1 MTSRLGGISPSD
13 GAAIVQ
19 PLCAVCRGRGALQC
33 AGCGST
39 WYCSVACQS
48 AALNTHRGPCRA
60 ARVAWRRAE
69 YVAGKD
75 CLESGDVAGAREYF
89 SNAAELG
96 SGPGQS
102 AFARLLLRD
111 GDYAVARELLL
122 ESLKDSSVS
131 TPDHPSPALYAL
143 GCLAARGAGTLLD
156 ARAALA
162 YLKRA
167 ASLPGGETLAGEAI
181 LRAPSPSGPC
191 GGDAQRRLDSRCQNY
206 LAARA
211 RARAAGKEVGQKVT
225 TVPLLQSVVGHC
237 VLLPPLP
244 AQPSTLGADDDLLRR
259 YGIALQRPLS
269 AKERALPQPLDP
281 KLRVDL
287 LRRPGGFVAAGGHY
301 AAEREPRFRVC
312 DQCGAAV
319 PEASAWLC
327 GLCSETYC
335 SPKCQEGGGIPSACA
350 HPPLSLRRS
359 APSLPSCSMA
369 GARAGLPVRRAG

>member
-13 GAAIVQ
+13 RAAIVQ
-19 PLCAVCRGRGALQC
+19 RHEPCSVCRSRGSLQC

-48 AALNTHRGPCRA
+48 AALNSHRGPCRA

-69 YVAGKD
+69 FVAGKE
-75 CLESGDVAGAREYF
+75 CLERGDVAGAREYF

-102 AFARLLLRD
+102 AFARLLLRE
-111 GDYAVARELLL
+111 GDYAEARALLL

-162 YLKRA
+162 YLRRA
-167 ASLPGGETLAGEAI
+167 ASLPGGETLAGEAV

-191 GGDAQRRLDSRCQNY
+191 GSDAQRRLDSRCQNY

-211 RARAAGKEVGQKVT
+211 RARAAGKEVCLDSAADTLKMGAVHFCHPCQRSPRHSAPT
-225 TVPLLQSVVGHC
+225 TTSSGDTALRCSGRSLPQSAPCLSRWTPSCGSTYC
-237 VLLPPLP
+237 AAQAASSLP
-244 AQPSTLGADDDLLRR
+244 AATTRQSTSPA
-259 YGIALQRPLS
+259 S
-269 AKERALPQPLDP
+269 ASATSAALPS
-281 KLRVDL
+281 
-287 LRRPGGFVAAGGHY
+287 RRRARGSA
-301 AAEREPRFRVC
+301 
-312 DQCGAAV
+312 
-319 PEASAWLC
+319 ASAARR
-327 GLCSETYC
+327 TAR
-335 SPKCQEGGGIPSACA
+335 PSARKKVGT
-350 HPPLSLRRS
+350 P
-359 APSLPSCSMA
+359 
-369 GARAGLPVRRAG
+369 